1 MKTRRESK
9 ILIVHHRPQFML
21 ALEAALNKPH
31 RIFLNATSALETLAM
46 TSIDDID
53 LIILD
58 SQMEDADV
66 ITLTGVLKSQ
76 NKTKNIPYIILN
88 ETPSIIEHYIKSWP
102 EGSVDFLV
110 YPIDGRKIE
119 NSVSKFEKS
128 NFTWKVKVK

>member
-31 RIFLNATSALETLAM
+31 RIFLNATSGLETLAM

-66 ITLTGVLKSQ
+66 ISLTGILKSQ
-76 NKTKNIPYIILN
+76 EKTSNIPFIILN
-88 ETPSIIEHYIKSWP
+88 ETPSIIEHYFNSWP

-110 YPIDGRKIE
+110 YPIDGSKIE

>member
-1 MKTRRESK
+1 MKTRKESK
-9 ILIVHHRPQFML
+9 ILIVHHRPEFML

-31 RIFLNATSALETLAM
+31 RIFLNATSALEKLSM
-46 TSIDDID
+46 ISIDDVD

-88 ETPSIIEHYIKSWP
+88 ETPSIIEHYFKSWP

-110 YPIDGRKIE
+110 YPIDGQKIE
-119 NSVSKFEKS
+119 SSVSKFEKS